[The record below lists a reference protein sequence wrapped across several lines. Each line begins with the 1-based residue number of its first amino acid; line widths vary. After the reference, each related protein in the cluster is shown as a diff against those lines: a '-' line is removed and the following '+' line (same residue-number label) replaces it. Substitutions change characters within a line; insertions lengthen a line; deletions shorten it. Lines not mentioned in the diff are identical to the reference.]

1 MLIHGKLRYLCV
13 LCACYTHLLDYCIQ
27 IIHRVKHQPLFG
39 KGKNGE
45 VLLVRGVFLFD
56 SLSYGDSAHEGN
68 GVKR

>member
-1 MLIHGKLRYLCV
+1 MVNCVISVFYAQVTHICWATVYRLFIESNISLC
-13 LCACYTHLLDYCIQ
+13 LE
-27 IIHRVKHQPLFG
+27 RK
-39 KGKNGE
+39 KNGE